1 MVDLKSLVPWR
12 NSSATTP
19 AMRGDFFDPFVNFRR
34 EVNRMFDDFFDG
46 AGWSGSGQSGMM
58 PAVDVHEDEKE
69 LVVTAELPGVSEK
82 DIEVNLAGDMLTIKG
97 EKKAE
102 RQHKDGDS
110 WRMERHYGS
119 FQRAIGLPFDV
130 KDGQVDAKFSN
141 GVLSV
146 RIPKPADLQRST
158 RKIEVKAE

>member
-12 NSSATTP
+12 NSSATPPT
-19 AMRGDFFDPFVNFRR
+19 MRGDFFDPFVSFRR
-34 EVNRMFDDFFDG
+34 EVNRMFDDFFEG
-46 AGWSGSGQSGMM
+46 AGWSGAGRSGMM

-97 EKKAE
+97 EKRAE
-102 RQHKDGDS
+102 REHKNGDS
-110 WRMERHYGS
+110 WRMERHYGA
-119 FQRAIGLPFDV
+119 FERAIELPFDV

-141 GVLSV
+141 GVLSIRV
-146 RIPKPADLQRST
+146 PKPADLQRSI
-158 RKIEVKAE
+158 RKIEVKPD

>member
-12 NSSATTP
+12 NNSVTAP

-46 AGWSGSGQSGMM
+46 AGWSGSGRSGMM

-97 EKKAE
+97 EKKSE
-102 RQHKDGDS
+102 HEHKNGDS

-119 FQRAIGLPFDV
+119 FERVIDLPFDV

-158 RKIEVKAE
+158 RKIEVKAG

>member
-12 NSSATTP
+12 NSSAAAP
-19 AMRGDFFDPFVNFRR
+19 AMRGDFFDPLVNFRR
-34 EVNRMFDDFFDG
+34 EVNRMFDDFFEG
-46 AGWSGSGQSGMM
+46 AGWSGPGHTGMM

-69 LVVTAELPGVSEK
+69 LVVTAELPGVNEK
-82 DIEVNLAGDMLTIKG
+82 DIEVSLAGDVLTIKG

-102 RQHKDGDS
+102 REHKNGES

-119 FQRAIGLPFDV
+119 FERAIELPFDV
-130 KDGQVDAKFSN
+130 KDSQVDAKFTN

-146 RIPKPADLQRST
+146 RIPKPADLQHST
-158 RKIEVKAE
+158 RKIEVKAG

>member
-12 NSSATTP
+12 NTNATPP
-19 AMRGDFFDPFVNFRR
+19 AMRGEFFDPFVNFRR
-34 EVNRMFDDFFDG
+34 EVNRMFDDFFES
-46 AGWSGSGQSGMM
+46 AGWNGPGHSGTM
-58 PAVDVHEDEKE
+58 PAVDVHEDDKE

-102 RQHKDGDS
+102 REHKNGDS

-119 FQRAIGLPFDV
+119 FERAIELPFDV
-130 KDGQVDAKFSN
+130 KDGEVAAKFSN

-158 RKIEVKAE
+158 RKIEVKPE